1 MRSGSQTSPSPTSEA
16 AALLGRRIDLQHNL
30 ARRSRAEVAQDE
42 VDEVRVGAVRSSDPC
57 HCSSMCGDRLT
68 PASPLVESFDP
79 SPGIPDPATDDL
91 ADDVGG

>member
-68 PASPLVESFDP
+68 PGITPRREFRPEPRDP
-79 SPGIPDPATDDL
+79 
-91 ADDVGG
+91 